1 MSKEDTLYILKK
13 KSVHVNLDKVQH
25 GIFRSKLFLH
35 GLTMQQYIEMMIL
48 HFNIETPSVIK
59 LVEKEKVKIKEKEL
73 EKLRGINKKDLYDAI
88 EKYSPKFEQRV
99 FTSSEISYC
108 QTKGNSAKHFAAR
121 FAVKEAVSK
130 CLGTGITG
138 LLGFKDMEVINEE
151 TGKPVLKMIGK
162 GEKLFQKLKLKTIH
176 ISISHDRTHAI
187 AHAIAE
193 Q

>member
-1 MSKEDTLYILKK
+1 MIFGTGLYI
-13 KSVHVNLDKVQH
+13 
-25 GIFRSKLFLH
+25 
-35 GLTMQQYIEMMIL
+35 IEV
-48 HFNIETPSVIK
+48 ERIK
-59 LVEKEKVKIKEKEL
+59 
-73 EKLRGINKKDLYDAI
+73 NSI

-99 FTSSEISYC
+99 FTSNEISYC
-108 QTKGNSAKHFAAR
+108 QSQGDPAKHFAAR

-138 LLGFKDMEVINEE
+138 ALGFQDMEVIHED
-151 TGKPVLKMIGK
+151 TGKPVLKMLGK
-162 GEKLFQKLKLKTIH
+162 GKELFQKHNLKIIH